1 MTVPTRLQLVP
12 VCPALVG
19 CARAGWSR
27 GWALSSFPGCVAFP
41 CGSSSRAGVGMLVP
55 GAVCSAPSVPE
66 QMPAV
71 FRAVSHALFT
81 STKIQIRLYQ
91 GELHASI
98 ARLIKSFT
106 LCSWGMCLVIYFR
119 LRDNWFFFS
128 FLSALVQAGC
138 KLPKPSATRRVSP
151 DHFLCWQ
158 RADFCWALIK
168 FCSWGLA
175 SFTPFYS
182 MSWQFWF
189 LQRCPMSQG
198 CTCFALGCLQPL
210 NWCIQTAWGLPGGKV
225 VVLAAVPQ
233 GLASAFIQAPAL
245 PGLKTN
251 LRKEEKQEWWPCA
264 AFGALQAPWA
274 R

>member
-71 FRAVSHALFT
+71 FRAVSHALST
-81 STKIQIRLYQ
+81 STKIQIRRYQ

-98 ARLIKSFT
+98 ACLIKSFT

-119 LRDNWFFFS
+119 LRDNWFFS
-128 FLSALVQAGC
+128 FPSALVQAGC
-138 KLPKPSATRRVSP
+138 KLPKPSATRCVSP
-151 DHFLCWQ
+151 DCFICWQ

-175 SFTPFYS
+175 SFTLLFHELAVLVSPALSHVPGLY
-182 MSWQFWF
+182 
-189 LQRCPMSQG
+189 LLCPWLPPAPKLVHPNS
-198 CTCFALGCLQPL
+198 LGS
-210 NWCIQTAWGLPGGKV
+210 AWGKSGG
-225 VVLAAVPQ
+225 AYAVPQ

-251 LRKEEKQEWWPCA
+251 LRKEEEQEWWPCA
-264 AFGALQAPWA
+264 AFGALQAPRA